1 MNQKVFL
8 IGIVVVII
16 IGGAFLLLRNNG
28 DGTLISSIETGSE
41 YNSTTTRSTSAG
53 THWQAKV
60 ASLGGCSLAS
70 VVIASSTNSTG
81 FQLRDATSTTDVAST
96 TIVQFKPST
105 VEGTYTFDLVC
116 TRGLV
121 VVTPTGFQG
130 EYVVTWR

>member
-8 IGIVVVII
+8 IGVVAIVVFAAGLYFFTGEEPKIRGV
-16 IGGAFLLLRNNG
+16 GQ
-28 DGTLISSIETGSE
+28 GSE

-130 EYVVTWR
+130 EYVITWR